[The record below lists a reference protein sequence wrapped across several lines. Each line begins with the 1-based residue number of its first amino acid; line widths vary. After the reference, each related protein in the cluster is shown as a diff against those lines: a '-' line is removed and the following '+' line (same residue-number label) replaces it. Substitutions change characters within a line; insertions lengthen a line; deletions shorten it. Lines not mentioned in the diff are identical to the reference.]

1 MFSIME
7 RYFRSYCLRL
17 VAAIALLLTSA
28 LSADAVNIQS
38 YRFHQMPETSYYGG
52 INSIAKDSIG
62 RMWFSGTDALYM
74 FNGRMF
80 KNIVVPNPRMEVAV
94 DFRAIKVRNDGKL
107 FVAANVGL
115 FSFDYKTEKMVLER
129 QGDISAIDTDSDG
142 RIWMLA
148 GSGLFLVDNENGE
161 YRQWALPEDCNSGT
175 VTLSCSGK
183 SAYVGNAGKLY
194 CFDTD
199 KFEWALWTDFTNRNI
214 QFSDVLKTDDG
225 IFVLTLKDGL
235 YECDA
240 SGAVTRAYRLPQGY
254 DKSSTAKELFLDEK
268 GVVWVATQS
277 GLQLIEPST
286 GESYMLTANLFDIF
300 ALPNNSVWSI
310 YPDPD
315 GGVWVGTYGGKLAYL
330 SFSDNDIRSVHPTPG
345 GLSHPIVSSFAEDND
360 GNLWVGTEGGGIS
373 IWNRKAGN
381 FSVMRQED
389 GNSLN
394 SNMIKRLVCD
404 GEYMWI
410 AAFNGGIM
418 RKNLRTGRLE
428 DLKILNQNTGRPL
441 SVYDFETETDGIWVA
456 DPDAELMF
464 WDGHK
469 TENVIF
475 YDADGKKI
483 RMRVE
488 GLFHNGMDNLVLVT
502 HSGVHVMDVQS
513 RKLIEHHIVP
523 NESYAA
529 NNLCCWCRTST
540 SDLWFGT
547 RGAGVNR
554 LDAQENYTNLN
565 ASDDGRFVGRTVFGI
580 LEDKVSKNVW
590 FSTDAGLFYYDAKD
604 GKIVHSDI
612 DETIRCGAYYVRSC
626 FCTSNSE
633 MLFGGTDGFIMFN
646 PENFKVNPQKPRVYF
661 TELKINDKNLSL
673 SDSDSPIK
681 QAVSTL
687 NGLDGRKYEIDL
699 SHRQS
704 NFEIGFASNSYLEPQ
719 RNRYSYRMRGVS
731 DNWIE
736 LPAGQQNVRF
746 VNLAPGKYRFEIRCA
761 NSDGVWG
768 DKVSSLSFRL
778 HPSPL
783 LSPLAYAVYIILA
796 LLAVFLTWV
805 YMTRKKMLEKSLEV
819 EKEKEKNLRELTQA
833 RINFFTNISH
843 DLKTPLTLVVDP
855 LKQLEKTL
863 PEDAP
868 SRKYVDAIGHNVV
881 RIQRMIGELLKFRQI
896 ETLKLPMDLK
906 SGDIV
911 KFVESIF
918 SLFEFYASSRHI
930 ETEFI
935 SSIDSYMTR
944 FDYDVIEKVF
954 TNLISNAVKYTTE
967 NGYVNVRVCLAS
979 APEGRQEVGVDWLSF
994 SVTNSGSE
1002 ISKDRYETIFEPFN
1016 NAGGKAST
1024 CFESHTGLGLAI
1036 VKELVNDMKGT
1047 ISVSSADSTV
1057 SFTVLLPFVHCAD
1070 AVADE
1075 SAVESEGSA
1084 YEYAAS
1090 EIDNL
1095 IYDINQREHVDEK
1108 RGRKQ
1113 YDVLVI
1119 EDDAELRNYLDQRLS
1134 QSYNVYTAMNG
1145 RDGIAKIEKIMPHI
1159 VVTDLVMPE
1168 MDGFEVCRRI
1178 REDIS
1183 TSHIPVIMLSAA
1195 GENRTAQID
1204 ALEYGANVFIDKPV
1218 DIDFLQKQIDSLI
1231 RSQNKLKEIY
1241 SKKYVAEPSK
1251 ITISSVDEDL
1261 IRKAVSFIEKNFEN
1275 ENYGVDDF
1283 VSDMAIGRTRLYQKI
1298 TDLTGMSIK
1307 EFILDIRLKR
1317 ASQLLKES
1325 EYTVAEISTM
1335 TGFANPKYFSVCFKR
1350 HFGQTPTEFK
1360 ANSDAK

>member
-1 MFSIME
+1 ME
-7 RYFRSYCLRL
+7 RSNCSIRYFLGL
-17 VAAIALLLTSA
+17 AASIFLLFTGTVMA
-28 LSADAVNIQS
+28 RAINISS

-74 FNGRMF
+74 FNGRAF
-80 KNIVVPNPRMEVAV
+80 KNILVPSPRPDVAI
-94 DFRAIKVRNDGKL
+94 DFRAIKVSRGGKL
-107 FVAANVGL
+107 FVATNVGL
-115 FSFDYKTEKMVLER
+115 FSFDYTTESMVLER
-129 QGDISAIDTDSDG
+129 RGDITAIDSDSDG
-142 RIWMLA
+142 QVWMLA
-148 GSGLFLVDNENGE
+148 GGGLFRIDESGE
-161 YRQWALPEDCNSGT
+161 YREYPLPQECGRGT
-175 VTLSCSGK
+175 VTLSCAGTSICVGNSGK
-183 SAYVGNAGKLY
+183 LFRLDNINGGWNLWADFGNP
-194 CFDTD
+194 
-199 KFEWALWTDFTNRNI
+199 NI
-214 QFSDVLKTDDG
+214 QFSDVLNSG
-225 IFVLTLKDGL
+225 ENVFVLTLKDGL
-235 YECDA
+235 YDCSSD
-240 SGAVTRAYRLPQGY
+240 GAILDSYRLPQGY
-254 DKSSTAKELFLDEK
+254 DKSSTAKELFLDEN

-277 GLQLIEPST
+277 GLQLIDLRS
-286 GESYMLTANLFDIF
+286 GESYMLSSNLFDSF

-373 IWNRKAGN
+373 IWNRNGGN
-381 FSVMRQED
+381 FTVLRQED
-389 GNSLN
+389 GKSLN

-404 GEYMWI
+404 GDYMWI

-418 RKNLRTGRLE
+418 RMNLRTHRFE
-428 DLKILNQNTGRPL
+428 DMKILNQSTGRPL
-441 SVYDFETETDGIWVA
+441 AVYDFEKDKDGIWIA
-456 DPDAELMF
+456 DPDAELMY
-464 WDGHK
+464 WDGNK

-475 YDADGKKI
+475 RDSDGKKI

-488 GLFHNGMDNLVLVT
+488 ALFHDGDDNLMLVT
-502 HSGVHVMDVQS
+502 HSGLHVMDLRS
-513 RKLIEHHIVP
+513 RRLIRHYQVSS
-523 NESYAA
+523 ESYAA
-529 NNLCCWCRTST
+529 NNLCCWCRTS
-540 SDLWFGT
+540 SDDLWFGT

-554 LDAQENYTNLN
+554 LDANGNYTNLN
-565 ASDDGRFVGRTVFGI
+565 NSEDGLFEGRTVFGI
-580 LEDKVSKNVW
+580 LDDKVSGNVW
-590 FSTDAGLFYYDAKD
+590 FSTDAGLFYYDSTTK
-604 GKIVHSDI
+604 KIVHSDI
-612 DETIRCGAYYVRSC
+612 DETVRCGAYYVRSC
-626 FCTSNSE
+626 FMTSRSE

-646 PENFKVNPQKPRVYF
+646 PENFKKNPQKPRVFF
-661 TELKINDKNLSL
+661 TDLKINDRVPDPE
-673 SDSDSPIK
+673 DSDSPFA
-681 QAVSTL
+681 QSVSTL
-687 NGLDGRKYEIDL
+687 NGLDGRKYEINL

-704 NFEIGFASNSYLEPQ
+704 NFEIGFASDSYLEPQ
-719 RNRYSYRMRGVS
+719 RNRFAYRMRGVS
-731 DNWIE
+731 DTWTE
-736 LPAGQQNVRF
+736 LPAGQQSVRF
-746 VNLAPGKYRFEIRCA
+746 VNLAPGRYRFEIRGA

-768 DKVSSLSFRL
+768 DKVSSLSFWLR
-778 HPSPL
+778 PSPL
-783 LSPLAYAVYIILA
+783 LSPVAYALYIILA
-796 LLAVFLTWV
+796 LLSVLVAWV
-805 YMTRKKMLEKSLEV
+805 YTTRKKMLEKSLEV
-819 EKEKEKNLRELTQA
+819 EKEREKNLRELTQA

-855 LKQLEKTL
+855 LKQLEKKL

-868 SRKYVDAIGHNVV
+868 YRKYVDAIGHNVV
-881 RIQRMIGELLKFRQI
+881 RIRRMIDELLKFRQI
-896 ETLKLPMDLK
+896 ESLKLPMDLK

-935 SSIDSYMTR
+935 SSPDSYMTK
-944 FDYDVIEKVF
+944 FDYDVIEKIF
-954 TNLISNAVKYTTE
+954 TNLMSNAVKYTTE
-967 NGYVNVRVCLAS
+967 NGYVNVRISLAD
-979 APEGRQEVGVDWLSF
+979 APELQGVKGGQGVDWLSF
-994 SVTNSGSE
+994 VVTNSGSE

-1016 NAGGKAST
+1016 NSGKVNSG
-1024 CFESHTGLGLAI
+1024 FESHTGLGLAI
-1036 VKELVNDMKGT
+1036 VKELVNDMNGT

-1057 SFTVLLPFVHCAD
+1057 SFTVLLPFIHCAD
-1070 AVADE
+1070 AVVDE
-1075 SAVESEGSA
+1075 SAVETEGSA

-1095 IYDINQREHVDEK
+1095 IYDTREREHVEEK
-1108 RGRKQ
+1108 HGRKQ
-1113 YDVLVI
+1113 YDVLII
-1119 EDDAELRNYLDQRLS
+1119 EDDAQLRNYMEQRLS

-1145 RDGIAKIEKIMPHI
+1145 SDGIAKVEKIMPHI

-1168 MDGFEVCRRI
+1168 MDGFEVCKRI
-1178 REDIS
+1178 REDIR

-1195 GENRTAQID
+1195 GENKNAQID

-1275 ENYGVDDF
+1275 EDYGVDDF

-1317 ASQLLKES
+1317 AGQLLKES
-1325 EYTVAEISTM
+1325 EYTIAEISTM
-1335 TGFANPKYFSVCFKR
+1335 TGFTNPKYFSVCFKR

-1360 ANSDAK
+1360 SNSEAK